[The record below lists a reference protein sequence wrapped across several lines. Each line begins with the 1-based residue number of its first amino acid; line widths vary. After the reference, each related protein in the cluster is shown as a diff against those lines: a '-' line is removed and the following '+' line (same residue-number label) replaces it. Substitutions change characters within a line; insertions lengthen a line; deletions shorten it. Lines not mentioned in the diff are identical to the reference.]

1 MELPQEFLG
10 YILLLVV
17 VPRLLMLVILRL
29 VRKRS
34 PEGLE
39 LADRTRPTCRVWTN
53 ELVLKS
59 WRPLLLF
66 IPASD
71 RAQFCIESLS
81 ERASDCHDWVFVA
94 TPIVAWFRFMVQ
106 TAKVIC
112 DIAGYHVRRVKR
124 RLENEVL
131 WILRV
136 CLAYL
141 PSTDPADDINPST
154 DPTDDINS

>member
-1 MELPQEFLG
+1 
-10 YILLLVV
+10 
-17 VPRLLMLVILRL
+17 
-29 VRKRS
+29 
-34 PEGLE
+34 
-39 LADRTRPTCRVWTN
+39 
-53 ELVLKS
+53 
-59 WRPLLLF
+59 
-66 IPASD
+66 
-71 RAQFCIESLS
+71 
-81 ERASDCHDWVFVA
+81 
-94 TPIVAWFRFMVQ
+94 MVQ